1 MTDTEYVQQLAESLA
16 NVAPTVDQQIGENRN
31 YGEGL
36 GPYDEDDQIEA
47 LVNQARENNLLEP
60 NVYTVDSDASEVR
73 YPSGK
78 EADIVI
84 QGQNET
90 VYLEAKL
97 FRFEKGNGDPS
108 EYGFARVFNPFQDR
122 AGQSFIHDVNKIAES
137 EIRATK
143 ALLGIYYRPTDG
155 PCSDVTSEQ
164 MAEKFAEEVNYWTD
178 RSITANAVATFSELQ
193 HTVHSRGGILTWQL
207 DNQPETWV

>member
-1 MTDTEYVQQLAESLA
+1 MTDTENIQQFTESIA
-16 NVAPTVDQQIGENRN
+16 DVAPTVDQQIGENRN

-36 GPYDEDDQIEA
+36 GPHDEDDQIEA
-47 LVNQARENNLLEP
+47 LVKQARRDNLFES
-60 NVYTVDSDASEVR
+60 NVHTVSGDASKVR
-73 YPSGK
+73 YPGGQ
-78 EADIVI
+78 EADVVI
-84 QGQNET
+84 QGQSES
-90 VYLEAKL
+90 VYIEAKL

-155 PCSDVTSEQ
+155 PCSEITSRQ
-164 MAEKFAEEVNYWTD
+164 MAEKFADEVSYWTNQ
-178 RSITANAVATFSELQ
+178 SITVDTVSTFSGLQ
-193 HTVHSRGGILTWQL
+193 HEVHSRGGVLTWRL
-207 DNQPETWV
+207 DNQPEKWI

>member
-1 MTDTEYVQQLAESLA
+1 MADTKHVQQLAESLA
-16 NVAPTVDQQIGENRN
+16 SVAPTVDKQIGENRT

-36 GPYDEDDQIEA
+36 GPHDEDDQIKA
-47 LVNQARENNLLEP
+47 LVEQARENGLLGP
-60 NVYTVDSDASEVR
+60 NVYTVGSDVSEVR
-73 YPSGK
+73 YPSGR

-84 QGQNET
+84 QGENKT

-108 EYGFARVFNPFQDR
+108 EYGFARAFNPFQYR
-122 AGQSFIHDVNKIAES
+122 AGQSFIHDVSKIAES

-155 PCSDVTSEQ
+155 PCSDVTGEQ
-164 MAEKFAEEVNYWTD
+164 IAEKFAEEVGYWTD
-178 RSITANAVATFSELQ
+178 HSITTDTVANFSGLQ
-193 HTVHSRGGILTWQL
+193 HPVHSRGSILTWQL
-207 DNQPETWV
+207 DSQPETWI